1 MLTHSRFFFGHMLI
15 LLVAIRAIALPVAHN
30 RRKRFDKLLV
40 TDFLENAGRIFET
53 ASSTAAGSELESGN
67 LSIVIAQD
75 GAIRL
80 MMGSDWPLESLQAHH
95 GAKAAYR
102 VTRSGSQV
110 RVDGRSRTGSCRLQS
125 EPPALVA
132 RRLLAEPWPRY

>member
-1 MLTHSRFFFGHMLI
+1 MRDLLGNAHS
-15 LLVAIRAIALPVAHN
+15 
-30 RRKRFDKLLV
+30 
-40 TDFLENAGRIFET
+40 IFET
-53 ASSTAAGSELESGN
+53 ASSAAARSELESGN
-67 LSIVIAQD
+67 LSIVIGQD

-102 VTRSGSQV
+102 VSRSGSQV